1 MCRQALQA
9 ESEKSLLIQV
19 KTLTSNLLAKQSIFK
34 TISLKISIDVSAIKK
49 PKIID
54 FQFQTQNNEIKQH
67 HQHTVDNLNT
77 FQATKLDTY
86 DFLSCL
92 ENFVYSPPEEFDN
105 INSYYYTDEKAL
117 LE

>member
-1 MCRQALQA
+1 MNSKNNKSPFTYELQ
-9 ESEKSLLIQV
+9 
-19 KTLTSNLLAKQSIFK
+19 NG
-34 TISLKISIDVSAIKK
+34 
-49 PKIID
+49 
-54 FQFQTQNNEIKQH
+54 FQTQNNEIKQH